1 VDIYLRTNHWI
12 DAVTSLETAQEFCS
26 RVTLDETYWKWT
38 LIAVHSGVQGFMVLA
53 LEHGNALLAMK
64 NDIAARWLKAHNAG
78 APYPEEKMDFFL
90 NLYEKVKSDAVCR
103 YVESKKFV
111 PGPSHDY
118 SMKKLNELRN
128 NFIHFLPKV
137 WSVELTGLPAVCLG
151 ASKLR
156 TFSVGNREQS
166 YGMTVTY
173 VSAVKGLL
181 LSFVHLSERL
191 RRFTLVMRTN
201 NSPDRNLCASCWTCS
216 HGCLM

>member
-1 VDIYLRTNHWI
+1 MDNYLNTNHWV
-12 DAVTSLETAQEFCS
+12 DAVASLETAQEFCS
-26 RVTLDETYWKWT
+26 RVTLDEAYWKWA

-118 SMKKLNELRN
+118 SMKKLNELQN

-137 WSVELTGLPAVCLG
+137 WSVELVGLPAVCLECLEIAHFLG
-151 ASKLR
+151 WESGTILWHDSDLYQRGQRALAMLRASLR
-156 TFSVGNREQS
+156 EIKEVYTSDEN
-166 YGMTVTY
+166 
-173 VSAVKGLL
+173 
-181 LSFVHLSERL
+181 
-191 RRFTLVMRTN
+191 
-201 NSPDRNLCASCWTCS
+201 
-216 HGCLM
+216 